1 MEKIIRDF
9 EIWLADFPFREHNG
23 KSKIRP
29 VLVLKGRFLLIETAQ
44 ITSHSPRSE
53 FIGDYEIKNLLP
65 TGLDKQST
73 IRLNQIEKLNKNLFL
88 HKLGKLADEDIKEI
102 NKLLLELNEDIE
114 DVVLTDNTLS
124 IEEPTEVQKNNGIA
138 DMLNNLIKSEFDAIS
153 DYNNAISTII
163 AEDPESPMIKV
174 FEDILKEENIHVGQL
189 QTALQQVSPA
199 ADEIDKGVE
208 EAEEQLGE

>member
-1 MEKIIRDF
+1 M
-9 EIWLADFPFREHNG
+9 
-23 KSKIRP
+23 
-29 VLVLKGRFLLIETAQ
+29 
-44 ITSHSPRSE
+44 
-53 FIGDYEIKNLLP
+53 
-65 TGLDKQST
+65 
-73 IRLNQIEKLNKNLFL
+73 
-88 HKLGKLADEDIKEI
+88 
-102 NKLLLELNEDIE
+102 LLELNEDIE

-138 DMLNNLIKSEFDAIS
+138 DMLNDLIKSEFDAIS